1 MVLPETP
8 QEPRVVVGVDGS
20 DDSVRALR
28 AAARAAELMH
38 ATLVVVTAWSQ
49 APTFGRTPLWLPD
62 FQREMEHV
70 QATAID
76 AAFGGRPPVGLRR
89 VVHVGA
95 PASALVRESAKASL
109 VVVGRRGHGGF
120 RALLLGSTAM
130 STVVHAACSV
140 LVLGGDARISPTDPV
155 DEPGSRRV
163 VVGVDGEAPS
173 IHALAAADRA
183 AEMLDARLDV
193 VTVWPSFD
201 GDLDGMEDLRDTLG
215 AVARAQQ
222 DAAVA
227 LAVAPSRRVTVRH
240 VMREGGVSAVLVD
253 EGRSADL
260 LVVGIRS
267 RSALVEAFTGAVA
280 ITTAAHGDCPVL
292 VVRAAPAAHPAR
304 A

>member
-1 MVLPETP
+1 MDTPETAD
-8 QEPRVVVGVDGS
+8 ETRVVVGVDGS
-20 DDSVRALR
+20 DDSIGALR

-62 FQREMEHV
+62 FRREMEHV
-70 QATAID
+70 QAAAID
-76 AAFGGRPPVGLRR
+76 GAFGDRPPAALQR

-95 PASALVRESAKASL
+95 PSAALVRESEKASL

-120 RALLLGSTAM
+120 RSLLLGSTAM

-140 LVLGGDARISPTDPV
+140 LVLGGGARISPTDAV

-183 AEMLDARLDV
+183 AEVLDARLDV
-193 VTVWPSFD
+193 VTVWPRFAGELD
-201 GDLDGMEDLRDTLG
+201 GTDDLDDALG
-215 AVARAQQ
+215 SVARAQQ
-222 DAAVA
+222 EAAVA
-227 LAVAPSRRVTVRH
+227 VAVAPSRRGTVRY
-240 VMREGGVSAVLVD
+240 VVREGGVSAVLVD

-292 VVRAAPAAHPAR
+292 VVRGPVAARRPTS
-304 A
+304 